1 MSQEDWKEGSDQVIF
16 NANYLPLFMLATFNF
31 CAEKKKCLALNLSHL
46 RSLQKSLELL
56 KADLIP
62 LAFSLKTFYINY
74 NNNVRANFIK
84 KPNV

>member
-16 NANYLPLFMLATFNF
+16 NANYLPYLLASLNFLFGLEREVFSI
-31 CAEKKKCLALNLSHL
+31 KLISHV

-62 LAFSLKTFYINY
+62 LAFSLKTFLYQIQQQCKSK
-74 NNNVRANFIK
+74 FH
-84 KPNV
+84 